1 MMHKDI
7 ITQQSEQEYAPL
19 PRHGER
25 DPLFGVTR
33 SLIYQL
39 ESEGRLRLRRV
50 KRSDKDRGRTFYN
63 VAELRGVLK

>member
-1 MMHKDI
+1 MTTYIND
-7 ITQQSEQEYAPL
+7 QQSDQEYAPL
-19 PRHGER
+19 PRQGKR

-39 ESEGRLRLRRV
+39 EREGRLRLRRV

-63 VAELRGVLK
+63 VAELREVLK